1 MAISAPKIKI
11 NKFNVSLVS
20 TYFSK
25 EFISSRIF
33 DFELVSKSSIGII
46 RPIPNNS
53 SAVVDN
59 KKNTKIIDFFLKSGG
74 RLLRINKKFCIT
86 LNYNLISTSY

>member
-1 MAISAPKIKI
+1 MAISALKIKI

-59 KKNTKIIDFFLKSGG
+59 K
-74 RLLRINKKFCIT
+74 INKKFCIT